1 MTFKP
6 NAVKRT
12 VTGTFQRPDG
22 VPSEGKIY
30 MQMSN
35 TVLGRQESVVYT
47 GQSIEIELDENGS
60 FTEDLAVTMP
70 GLTVE
75 EIEELND
82 VQSQRVQN
90 LDDLADIQ
98 ESINAYLEKLS
109 GNLAVTEQETEQYN
123 EDLETKKDLQVVSIE
138 LSKEYQKIL
147 DKQKNL
153 EDTEVRMR
161 VRFDFKNPKNTS
173 KIEFI
178 IPQGDGP
185 VDIADLPRV

>member
-1 MTFKP
+1 
-6 NAVKRT
+6 
-12 VTGTFQRPDG
+12 
-22 VPSEGKIY
+22 
-30 MQMSN
+30 MSN

>member
-1 MTFKP
+1 
-6 NAVKRT
+6 
-12 VTGTFQRPDG
+12 
-22 VPSEGKIY
+22 